1 MNIPPCPEMDPYVTK
16 YAINDINGL
25 PLHKTVIESVS
36 RAYSDWW
43 RDRCLE
49 LLEYAEHQ
57 MASPE
62 MIHCSKLYSECGCG
76 LDALSKAIL
85 EANK

>member
-1 MNIPPCPEMDPYVTK
+1 MTIPPYPPDHFSILTPEMQ
-16 YAINDINGL
+16 
-25 PLHKTVIESVS
+25 
-36 RAYSDWW
+36 RDWW